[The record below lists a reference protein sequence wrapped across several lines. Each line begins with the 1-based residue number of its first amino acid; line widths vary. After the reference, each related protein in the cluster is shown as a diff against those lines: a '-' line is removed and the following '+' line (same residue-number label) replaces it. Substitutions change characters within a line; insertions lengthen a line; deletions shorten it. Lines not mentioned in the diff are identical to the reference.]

1 MNKTC
6 QDVMTEQ
13 PVCCALDESTQ
24 RAAQLMKEQNV
35 GSIPICDKES
45 RRLAGIVTDRDI
57 ALKVG
62 AEGRDPK
69 STLVRDV
76 MTADVF
82 TCQPQDSI
90 EDALQTMQ
98 TQQVR
103 RIPIV
108 DQDHRVVGMI
118 AQADIATRLRAPD
131 KTAEVVTQISRPGT
145 MVGGA

>member
-1 MNKTC
+1 
-6 QDVMTEQ
+6 
-13 PVCCALDESTQ
+13 
-24 RAAQLMKEQNV
+24 MKEQNV